1 MKKIISLLLVALTF
15 VACSKDDEPNE
26 NSTTKQVNE
35 IAKVLNGTFV
45 GTKTSLNVLETHEIT
60 FTPYS
65 TPKSEEWYNS
75 TTSITKNVLM
85 FGECDVKKYYND
97 HLLETSKHWKYSI
110 EVAYTGAQTRLN
122 FYPDVYGLTETHD
135 ITITGAN
142 SFVFDDITF
151 KKQ

>member
-15 VACSKDDEPNE
+15 VACSKDAEPNE

-45 GTKTSLNVLETHEIT
+45 GTKTSLNVLETYEIT

-65 TPKSEEWYNS
+65 TPKSEEWYNR
-75 TTSITKNVLM
+75 TTTITENVLM
-85 FGECDVKKYYND
+85 FGECDVTKYYND
-97 HLLETSKHWKYSI
+97 HLLETSKHWKYNI
-110 EVAYTGAQTRLN
+110 EVAYIGAQPRLN

-135 ITITGAN
+135 ITITGAS